1 MGFLKNFVTMIITIL
16 SLIFYL
22 IALYSL
28 FWIWSRLGDTTSTSF
43 LTGLGF
49 GMAAVLIWVFGSLS
63 AFLLVIAFMLSRAK
77 ALRIISALFGVIGL
91 IFTFVISVQL
101 SIHKIVTD
109 RESGVMITDYSSLI
123 YFLVMMGWPFAMLL
137 ILAVFKKK

>member
-1 MGFLKNFVTMIITIL
+1 
-16 SLIFYL
+16 
-22 IALYSL
+22 
-28 FWIWSRLGDTTSTSF
+28 
-43 LTGLGF
+43 
-49 GMAAVLIWVFGSLS
+49 MAAVLIWVFGSLS